1 MVYVCNQVHGLYLS
15 QSVLKNL
22 KLIPNDFPN
31 HHCEISALNTN
42 GDSQQ
47 EGTAACGCPTR
58 SPCPELP
65 SSLPYPATP
74 EYRAELEDW
83 IKRIFA
89 NSAFNTCEHQQLQTM
104 TGDPLEISFLADT
117 DPVAVHKPIPVPHH
131 WKEAVKSQ
139 LDADV
144 ALGII
149 EPVPTGTPTTWCSR
163 MVTVPKKNGSPRRTV
178 DLQNLNAATRRETH
192 HTQSPF
198 HIVNV
203 VPRGKTKTVL
213 DAWNGYHSVP
223 LSPEARNATTF
234 ITEWGRYRYL
244 RAPQGFHA
252 SNDGYTKRFDDITQ
266 DFPRVAR
273 CVDDSILWD
282 DDIAT
287 SFWHTLQYIKLC
299 GDNGIVFNPTKF
311 KFAEVELEFAGFDV
325 TRDGY
330 KPTSKLL
337 DAIEQ
342 FPTPTNLTGIRS
354 WFGLVNQASYA
365 FTQAPTMAPFRELL
379 KHNSKFYWDDTLDQL
394 FAASKKEILS
404 KIKAGVRTFETGK
417 QTCLSTDWSKS
428 GLGFTLTQKHCSCSI
443 IDPSCG
449 PDHWKLVYAG
459 SRFTTNAEQRY
470 APIEGEAL
478 ALLFGLDSCRM
489 FIMGCPNLTVAVD
502 HKPLIRIF
510 NNRDLADIKNPRLL
524 KIKEKSLMYRFN
536 IISIPGRENCG
547 ADAMSRIP
555 TSQTANAK
563 VMHIEESI
571 TAATQ
576 IQFDYENNTQTVNID
591 RIRKASSGD
600 HQYIALINQIESG
613 FPQHKSELSDDI
625 KVFWS
630 LRNELYTIGGLV
642 YVEGRLLIPQQLR
655 SILVDQLHI
664 GHQGTNSM
672 RANAKQRFFWPG
684 MGSQLSLR
692 RAQCK
697 RCNEIAPSNPK
708 EMPTQPLQPTYPF
721 QMVVA
726 DLFHMAGRIYVVY
739 ADRFSG
745 WTEVASTKSSSNS
758 KTICDIFRRYF
769 ISFGVPEELASD
781 GGPPFQSS
789 EFSNF
794 LRIWNITHRC
804 SSAYYPQSNG
814 RAEAAVK
821 YMKRILTT
829 NISIDGSLD
838 KDPVAKALLLHRN
851 TPSHDI
857 GASPAELLFGRPI
870 RDHLPNPVSFRGEWI
885 DLADQREV
893 AMKKRYAMQLQS
905 VSPRKTLN
913 ELKVGDAVAVQNQH
927 GNHPLR
933 WNNTGTIVETLP
945 NRKYRVLVDGSRRTT
960 FRNRRF
966 LKEILPNTKNT
977 VTQESLPVAIHNEEI
992 DQTRNLSLEGE
1003 PALDTALDSAPPTE
1017 ATPTAETPAAI
1028 PSLPPPPQVLPSQ
1041 QSDNAPLR
1049 RSTRTR
1055 RRPLKL
1061 NDYI

>member
-1 MVYVCNQVHGLYLS
+1 
-15 QSVLKNL
+15 
-22 KLIPNDFPN
+22 
-31 HHCEISALNTN
+31 
-42 GDSQQ
+42 
-47 EGTAACGCPTR
+47 
-58 SPCPELP
+58 
-65 SSLPYPATP
+65 
-74 EYRAELEDW
+74 
-83 IKRIFA
+83 
-89 NSAFNTCEHQQLQTM
+89 
-104 TGDPLEISFLADT
+104 
-117 DPVAVHKPIPVPHH
+117 
-131 WKEAVKSQ
+131 
-139 LDADV
+139 
-144 ALGII
+144 
-149 EPVPTGTPTTWCSR
+149 
-163 MVTVPKKNGSPRRTV
+163 
-178 DLQNLNAATRRETH
+178 
-192 HTQSPF
+192 
-198 HIVNV
+198 
-203 VPRGKTKTVL
+203 
-213 DAWNGYHSVP
+213 
-223 LSPEARNATTF
+223 
-234 ITEWGRYRYL
+234 
-244 RAPQGFHA
+244 
-252 SNDGYTKRFDDITQ
+252 
-266 DFPRVAR
+266 
-273 CVDDSILWD
+273 
-282 DDIAT
+282 
-287 SFWHTLQYIKLC
+287 
-299 GDNGIVFNPTKF
+299 
-311 KFAEVELEFAGFDV
+311 
-325 TRDGY
+325 
-330 KPTSKLL
+330 
-337 DAIEQ
+337 
-342 FPTPTNLTGIRS
+342 
-354 WFGLVNQASYA
+354 
-365 FTQAPTMAPFRELL
+365 
-379 KHNSKFYWDDTLDQL
+379 
-394 FAASKKEILS
+394 
-404 KIKAGVRTFETGK
+404 
-417 QTCLSTDWSKS
+417 
-428 GLGFTLTQKHCSCSI
+428 
-443 IDPSCG
+443 
-449 PDHWKLVYAG
+449 
-459 SRFTTNAEQRY
+459 
-470 APIEGEAL
+470 
-478 ALLFGLDSCRM
+478 
-489 FIMGCPNLTVAVD
+489 
-502 HKPLIRIF
+502 
-510 NNRDLADIKNPRLL
+510 
-524 KIKEKSLMYRFN
+524 MYRFN

-600 HQYIALINQIESG
+600 HQYIALINQIESD

-857 GASPAELLFGRPI
+857 GASPAELLFYSPY
-870 RDHLPNPVSFRGEWI
+870 P
-885 DLADQREV
+885 RE
-893 AMKKRYAMQLQS
+893 K
-905 VSPRKTLN
+905 
-913 ELKVGDAVAVQNQH
+913 H
-927 GNHPLR
+927 
-933 WNNTGTIVETLP
+933 
-945 NRKYRVLVDGSRRTT
+945 
-960 FRNRRF
+960 
-966 LKEILPNTKNT
+966 
-977 VTQESLPVAIHNEEI
+977 
-992 DQTRNLSLEGE
+992 
-1003 PALDTALDSAPPTE
+1003 
-1017 ATPTAETPAAI
+1017 
-1028 PSLPPPPQVLPSQ
+1028 
-1041 QSDNAPLR
+1041 
-1049 RSTRTR
+1049 
-1055 RRPLKL
+1055 
-1061 NDYI
+1061 